1 MLSIENVSLLDVKC
15 KQCFTKKKRTLSDV
29 SGKIAYMMNV
39 SKRIK
44 QTRKRLGY
52 SQDVLGAKV
61 GVSRVAVS
69 QWERGESSPSGRYL
83 NDLSAALGV
92 SVDWLLTGNDSS
104 HEVDHLVPASWGS
117 WKTSDALKLTKQF
130 LENMNAEQRAAF
142 LSDRRFDNL
151 LVLSPEDHQLLSGVA
166 EEGAGLSNVEPAIVP
181 QGGRVPILSYVQAGN
196 WREICEQAT
205 GFDGNVEYVTASVD
219 IGPRGF
225 GLWLRG
231 NSMTPQFNEG
241 DLVIVDP
248 DEQPRPGDFVVA
260 KNGSDEATFKK
271 YRPRGIDEHGQ
282 EVFELV
288 PLNDDYPPM
297 HSDRQHIEI
306 IGVMVEH
313 RIFRKR

>member
-1 MLSIENVSLLDVKC
+1 MHISERIFSRRSALGLSKAAL
-15 KQCFTKKKRTLSDV
+15 
-29 SGKIAYMMNV
+29 GKAIG
-39 SKRIK
+39 I
-44 QTRKRLGY
+44 T
-52 SQDVLGAKV
+52 
-61 GVSRVAVS
+61 GVSVGK
-69 QWERGESSPSGRYL
+69 WESGLNQPKGRYL
-83 NDLSAALGV
+83 NDLAAALGV
-92 SVDWLLTGNDSS
+92 SVDWLLTGK
-104 HEVDHLVPASWGS
+104 EEGT
-117 WKTSDALKLTKQF
+117 TS
-130 LENMNAEQRAAF
+130 
-142 LSDRRFDNL
+142 
-151 LVLSPEDHQLLSGVA
+151 VA
-166 EEGAGLSNVEPAIVP
+166 ESPFPGYRNVEPAVIP

-196 WREICEQAT
+196 WREMCEQAT
-205 GFDGNVEYVTASVD
+205 TFDGNVEYVTASVD
-219 IGPRGF
+219 IGPCGF

-231 NSMTPQFNEG
+231 NSMSPQFNEG

-297 HSDRQHIEI
+297 YSDRQHIEI

>member
-1 MLSIENVSLLDVKC
+1 MDI
-15 KQCFTKKKRTLSDV
+15 SDV
-29 SGKIAYMMNV
+29 
-39 SKRIK
+39 IK
-44 QTRKRLGY
+44 SRRKALKMT
-52 SQDVLGAKV
+52 QDDLALLV
-61 GVSRVAVS
+61 GVSRVSVS
-69 QWERGESSPSGRYL
+69 QWERGDTSPKGGNFLKLAS
-83 NDLSAALGV
+83 ALGLAPESLMQGSEAG
-92 SVDWLLTGNDSS
+92 SVT
-104 HEVDHLVPASWGS
+104 EP
-117 WKTSDALKLTKQF
+117 KLGYH
-130 LENMNAEQRAAF
+130 NAELAVIPRG
-142 LSDRRFDNL
+142 S
-151 LVLSPEDHQLLSGVA
+151 
-166 EEGAGLSNVEPAIVP
+166 
-181 QGGRVPILSYVQAGN
+181 RVPILSYVQAGN
-196 WREICEQAT
+196 WREMCEQAST
-205 GFDGNVEYVTASVD
+205 FDGNVEYVTASVD
-219 IGPRGF
+219 IGPCGF

-271 YRPRGIDEHGQ
+271 YRPRGIDENGQ